1 MTHMCHGSPFSQLDR
16 CENHHV
22 ATVTVVVVVAAAVV
36 AAVVHASLF
45 DYYVHR
51 SDFQTGSL

>member
-22 ATVTVVVVVAAAVV
+22 ATVAVVVVVA